1 MLGAIPCGLGILL
14 ANMMG
19 GNTELRAIPEDY
31 TPKEWEYFPNP
42 ITRSVNGNMTRLAS
56 SLYLQK
62 VEESRAISNLV
73 CFRFI
78 VKHLKIGYQELY
90 EVSLHN
96 NWETAKVVEMKQ
108 LKAEVKRQMALEGDY
123 KVREDTEL

>member
-1 MLGAIPCGLGILL
+1 M
-14 ANMMG
+14 
-19 GNTELRAIPEDY
+19 
-31 TPKEWEYFPNP
+31 
-42 ITRSVNGNMTRLAS
+42 
-56 SLYLQK
+56 
-62 VEESRAISNLV
+62 EETRAISYFAL
-73 CFRFI
+73 FRFI

-123 KVREDTEL
+123 KVRGPMFAVT